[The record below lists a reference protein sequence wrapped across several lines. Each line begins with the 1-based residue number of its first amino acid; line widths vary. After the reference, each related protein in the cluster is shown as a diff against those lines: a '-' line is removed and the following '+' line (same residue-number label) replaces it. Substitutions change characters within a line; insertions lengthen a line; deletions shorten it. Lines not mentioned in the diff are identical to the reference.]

1 MRYKIKRLTKFE
13 IEVLVDSLEMQ
24 IDRCNEFLDCWS
36 YKGNEKC
43 EDVLNEK
50 KLKKTSEKLQDHL
63 CKIRGYK

>member
-1 MRYKIKRLTKFE
+1 
-13 IEVLVDSLEMQ
+13 MQ
-24 IDRCNEFLDCWS
+24 IDRCCEFLDCWS

-50 KLKKTSEKLQDHL
+50 KLLKTSEKLQDHL